1 MALSGIP
8 TKAMNYL
15 TDRYVVVEEIRK
27 TMLLVLLYTD
37 FFFRLQSLFFLDI
50 GTIYLMG
57 GNLLI
62 KTNCIIVISVC
73 TLQCSEIRKKM
84 HQLSTAIAHHL
95 YKALQLYSNS

>member
-37 FFFRLQSLFFLDI
+37 FFFRLQSLFFRYRYYI
-50 GTIYLMG
+50 SNG
-57 GNLLI
+57 GKPADKN
-62 KTNCIIVISVC
+62 
-73 TLQCSEIRKKM
+73 
-84 HQLSTAIAHHL
+84 
-95 YKALQLYSNS
+95 QLYNCNTY

>member
-37 FFFRLQSLFFLDI
+37 FFFSITISLFLDI
-50 GTIYLMG
+50 VYI
-57 GNLLI
+57 
-62 KTNCIIVISVC
+62 
-73 TLQCSEIRKKM
+73 
-84 HQLSTAIAHHL
+84 
-95 YKALQLYSNS
+95 

>member
-37 FFFRLQSLFFLDI
+37 SFFDYNLSFF
-50 GTIYLMG
+50 GHSRYLMDG
-57 GNLLI
+57 GNL
-62 KTNCIIVISVC
+62 
-73 TLQCSEIRKKM
+73 
-84 HQLSTAIAHHL
+84 
-95 YKALQLYSNS
+95 

>member
-37 FFFRLQSLFFLDI
+37 SFYRLQSLFLDI
-50 GTIYLMG
+50 SNG
-57 GNLLI
+57 GKPSDKN
-62 KTNCIIVISVC
+62 
-73 TLQCSEIRKKM
+73 
-84 HQLSTAIAHHL
+84 
-95 YKALQLYSNS
+95 QLYNCNTY

>member
-37 FFFRLQSLFFLDI
+37 SFFDYNLSFFGHSRGKPADK
-50 GTIYLMG
+50 
-57 GNLLI
+57 N
-62 KTNCIIVISVC
+62 
-73 TLQCSEIRKKM
+73 
-84 HQLSTAIAHHL
+84 QL
-95 YKALQLYSNS
+95 

>member
-37 FFFRLQSLFFLDI
+37 FFFDYNLSFFRYKYI
-50 GTIYLMG
+50 SNG
-57 GNLLI
+57 G
-62 KTNCIIVISVC
+62 KPAEKKPIV
-73 TLQCSEIRKKM
+73 
-84 HQLSTAIAHHL
+84 
-95 YKALQLYSNS
+95 

>member
-37 FFFRLQSLFFLDI
+37 FFFDYNLFFLDI

-62 KTNCIIVISVC
+62 KTNCIIVIP
-73 TLQCSEIRKKM
+73 IKYFK
-84 HQLSTAIAHHL
+84 IAQHL
-95 YKALQLYSNS
+95 YKTLQLYSNS